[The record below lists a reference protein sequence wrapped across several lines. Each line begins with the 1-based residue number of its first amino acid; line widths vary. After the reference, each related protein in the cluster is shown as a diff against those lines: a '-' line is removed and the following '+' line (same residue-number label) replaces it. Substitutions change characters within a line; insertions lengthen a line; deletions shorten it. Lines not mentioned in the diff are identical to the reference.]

1 MSLSPKLLSKA
12 WLVVGLLWFVA
23 ALNYLDRLMIAT
35 MRGSLREAIPMTD
48 AQFGLLT
55 SMFLWVY
62 GALSP
67 FTGFLADRFSRRV
80 VIVVSLFVWSALTWL
95 TGHAK
100 SYEQLVLIRS
110 LMGISEACYL
120 PAALALIADFHRGP
134 TRSLATGIHMTGITV
149 GAGLGGLGGWFAEG
163 HGWSFPFSLFG
174 MLGVCY
180 SVCLLLLL
188 PDSPREPVNLPA
200 AETGNAIRFSAALRS
215 LFARGSFVIAMLYWG
230 LIGLAGWALAGWLPT
245 YLNEQF
251 HLTQGVAGLS
261 ATGYLQGASLV
272 GLLIGGFCADR
283 WSRTNER
290 GRMFV
295 PAIGLCLAAPGIL
308 LAANASVL
316 SLAIAGLIFYGL
328 TRAST
333 DANMMPVLCLVCDP
347 RYRATGY
354 GLLNLCSC
362 FVGGLTVYVGGA
374 LRDARV
380 EVRSVFQVAAFSLLV
395 CAGLLFLLKPT
406 AQTASAVT
414 KEDNAAARV

>member
-1 MSLSPKLLSKA
+1 
-12 WLVVGLLWFVA
+12 
-23 ALNYLDRLMIAT
+23 
-35 MRGSLREAIPMTD
+35 MTD

-95 TGHAK
+95 TGQAK

-110 LMGISEACYL
+110 LMGVSEACYL

-149 GAGLGGLGGWFAEG
+149 GSGLGGFGGWFAER

-174 MLGVCY
+174 MIGVSY
-180 SVCLLLLL
+180 SMCLLFLL
-188 PDSPREPVNLPA
+188 PDTPRQPANEATEPGSAIQFGA
-200 AETGNAIRFSAALRS
+200 AFRS
-215 LFARGSFVIAMLYWG
+215 LFGRGSFMIAMLYWG
-230 LIGLAGWALAGWLPT
+230 LLGLAGWALAAWLPT

-261 ATGYLQGASLV
+261 ATGYVQAASFV
-272 GLLIGGFCADR
+272 GLLLGGFCADR
-283 WSRTNER
+283 WSRINER

-308 LAANASVL
+308 LAANTSVL
-316 SLAIAGLIFYGL
+316 GLAIAGLILYGL

-354 GLLNLCSC
+354 GLLNLSACV
-362 FVGGLTVYVGGA
+362 VGGLTIYAGGA

-380 EVRSVFQVAAFSLLV
+380 EVRYIFEIAAFSLLV
-395 CAGLLFLLKPT
+395 CAGLLCLLKPNT
-406 AQTASAVT
+406 RTPAASIQQEGAT
-414 KEDNAAARV
+414 TARV